1 MGDDVDSKIATPCGE
16 HAIEYAER
24 TNYDD
29 VFPALITMR
38 YTEYDALQDYRDSDA
53 AGKGMKLLLKVT
65 AEGDLFAETRRQTK
79 KNPEGNFDR

>member
-1 MGDDVDSKIATPCGE
+1 MGDDVDSKIAAPCGE

-29 VFPALITMR
+29 VLPALITMG
-38 YTEYDALQDYRDSDA
+38 YPEYYALQDYRDRDA

-65 AEGDLFAETRRQTK
+65 AAPRTLSS
-79 KNPEGNFDR
+79 P